1 MCYLLKDRVCG
12 CIRVIAVKEQVVVHT
27 EDATPFPKVLIE
39 EQQVLWYP
47 LKKPEDSA
55 HHAGY

>member
-1 MCYLLKDRVCG
+1 MCG
-12 CIRVIAVKEQVVVHT
+12 CIQVITVEEQVVVHT

-47 LKKPEDSA
+47 LKKPEDRA